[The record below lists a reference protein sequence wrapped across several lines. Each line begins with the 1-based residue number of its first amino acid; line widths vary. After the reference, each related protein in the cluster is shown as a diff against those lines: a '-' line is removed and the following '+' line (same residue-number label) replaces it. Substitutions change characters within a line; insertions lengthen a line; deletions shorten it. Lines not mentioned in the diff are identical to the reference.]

1 MACIA
6 GGAPDSKIIVTPSR
20 TQPLERPSIL
30 TFADGGA
37 QPGLCRANASQDRQ
51 QTLSS
56 PSHHRHLITLCGGP
70 NRILLLEKFRP
81 ICQTQ

>member
-1 MACIA
+1 MRGRMACIA

-37 QPGLCRANASQDRQ
+37 QDRQ
-51 QTLSS
+51 QILSS

-70 NRILLLEKFRP
+70 NRILLLEKFRS